1 MFLIMHVSREGS
13 DSHENAYVIE
23 HEKIHTI
30 KYNSSV
36 FHLFPVNNQVKSK
49 LYLPIC
55 NSGD

>member
-1 MFLIMHVSREGS
+1 MLLIMHVSREGS

-23 HEKIHTI
+23 HETFPSI
-30 KYNSSV
+30 KYNFSS

-55 NSGD
+55 NAVD